1 MSKEEESSQNATEV
15 VCIRDC
21 SHKAVSVATAVDVDG
36 NVLTLNK
43 SRHPQDV
50 DEEGATSRDVI
61 RGF

>member
-1 MSKEEESSQNATEV
+1 M
-15 VCIRDC
+15 RDC

-43 SRHPQDV
+43 LRHPQDV
-50 DEEGATSRDVI
+50 DEEVAASGNVT